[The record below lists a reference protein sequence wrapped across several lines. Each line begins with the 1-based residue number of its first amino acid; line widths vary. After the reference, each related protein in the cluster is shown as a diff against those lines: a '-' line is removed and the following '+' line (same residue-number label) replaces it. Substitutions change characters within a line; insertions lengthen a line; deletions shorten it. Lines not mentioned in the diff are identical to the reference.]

1 MIMTYT
7 SLFEPLLMISLCLML
22 GVLIGVIGMLIATSR
37 DIKDINQELDKFRSL
52 YFKEL
57 DK

>member
-1 MIMTYT
+1 
-7 SLFEPLLMISLCLML
+7 
-22 GVLIGVIGMLIATSR
+22 VLIGVIGMLIATSR

>member
-1 MIMTYT
+1 MTYT